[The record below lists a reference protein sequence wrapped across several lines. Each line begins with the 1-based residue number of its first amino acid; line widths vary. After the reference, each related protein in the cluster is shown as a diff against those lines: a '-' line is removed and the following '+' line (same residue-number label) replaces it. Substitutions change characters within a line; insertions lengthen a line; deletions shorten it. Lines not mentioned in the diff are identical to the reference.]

1 MKIQCLI
8 RSAFIEIVCYLYV
21 ILFVYAAVSKIIDF
35 QNFQAQ
41 IGQSPLLSIY
51 AGIISY
57 GVLLLEI
64 ILAALLCFQRFR
76 LGGLYG
82 AFTLMILFTVYIFII
97 LNYSSDIPCSC
108 GGILE
113 KMGWKEHFIF
123 NCCFVLLALLA
134 ILFYP
139 GSRSDSVA
147 KLSNP
152 GKKLVFMLSI
162 SVLSIAALIVMY
174 ESSERRMHQDN
185 PFIRKYVTGYAERSG
200 EMKLHTASLYFAG
213 TDNTQLYLGDSR
225 APLHIFEVD
234 TMLKSRKHHVIQLEN
249 DKLPFTRIQVQVK
262 GKNFYV
268 YDGTVPVIFKGS
280 ILDWKAKIVMQP
292 NDMYFTNALATSENE
307 IIFKQYQPGNQRTV
321 IGCIDL
327 NDRNAVRYR
336 DDILQKQIDGLFD
349 VDGTMLYNKSSESF
363 IYLYYYRNQFTV
375 TNHKLRLSHRWNTI
389 DTNRIAGIKT
399 SYDSTS
405 GKRQLSSPGH
415 VINKIAATYDN
426 LLLVNST
433 ARGKFEADRMWEI
446 ASIID
451 VYDFVEGEYLFSF
464 YIYNGQESKLR
475 DMMPFNSNLFVL
487 VGHELQRYEINKSFN
502 KTRK

>member
-1 MKIQCLI
+1 
-8 RSAFIEIVCYLYV
+8 
-21 ILFVYAAVSKIIDF
+21 
-35 QNFQAQ
+35 
-41 IGQSPLLSIY
+41 
-51 AGIISY
+51 
-57 GVLLLEI
+57 
-64 ILAALLCFQRFR
+64 
-76 LGGLYG
+76 
-82 AFTLMILFTVYIFII
+82 
-97 LNYSSDIPCSC
+97 
-108 GGILE
+108 
-113 KMGWKEHFIF
+113 
-123 NCCFVLLALLA
+123 
-134 ILFYP
+134 
-139 GSRSDSVA
+139 
-147 KLSNP
+147 
-152 GKKLVFMLSI
+152 MLSI
-162 SVLSIAALIVMY
+162 SVLSIAALTVMY
-174 ESSERRMHQDN
+174 GNSERRMHQDN

-234 TMLKSRKHHVIQLEN
+234 TMLKSRKQHVIQLEN

-280 ILDWKAKIVMQP
+280 ISDWKAKIVMQP
-292 NDMYFTNALATSENE
+292 NDIYFTNALATSENE

-321 IGCIDL
+321 IGSIDL

-375 TNHKLRLSHRWNTI
+375 TNHKLQLSHRGNTI

-399 SYDSTS
+399 SYDRIS
-405 GKRQLSSPGH
+405 GKRQLSSPGL